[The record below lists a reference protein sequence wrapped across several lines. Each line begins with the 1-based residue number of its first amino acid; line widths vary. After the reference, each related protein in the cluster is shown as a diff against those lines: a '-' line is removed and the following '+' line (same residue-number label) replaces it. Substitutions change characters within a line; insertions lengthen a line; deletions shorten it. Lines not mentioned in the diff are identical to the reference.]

1 MGLSGQKLDTQ
12 VNFPLEGLDMSPFV
26 LSETQKK
33 NTTLIYDCYAVSNH
47 FGSAG
52 FGHYTAYAMNPFTKN
67 WYNFDDSSV
76 SQVNGRLNNIQGS
89 QAYNLFYRRRDTEG
103 QDFTKLNYEELELN
117 PSESFLK
124 AFNDKKK

>member
-1 MGLSGQKLDTQ
+1 MGFGGQKLETQ

-33 NTTLIYDCYAVSNH
+33 KVSLIYDCFAVSNH

-52 FGHYTAYAMNPFTKN
+52 FGHYTAYAMNPFTKS

-76 SQVNGRLNNIQGS
+76 SSVNPKLHNITGS
-89 QAYNLFYRRRDTEG
+89 QAYNLFYRRRDTDG
-103 QDFTKLNYEELELN
+103 QDFTKLNYE
-117 PSESFLK
+117 
-124 AFNDKKK
+124 

>member
-1 MGLSGQKLDTQ
+1 MGMGGQKLETV

-33 NTTLIYDCYAVSNH
+33 STSLIYDCFAVSNH

-76 SQVNGRLNNIQGS
+76 SQVGSRLSQIVGG
-89 QAYNLFYRRRDTEG
+89 QAYNLFYRRRDIEG
-103 QDFTKLNYEELELN
+103 
-117 PSESFLK
+117 
-124 AFNDKKK
+124 